1 MNELPNK
8 LCPLRWW
15 WWFLSL
21 PLGAGRL
28 DSDGRGLRW
37 GLGLCVS
44 HQLPGEAA
52 PTALRATVWV
62 VSSRSQKQGPSSFP
76 VTT

>member
-37 GLGLCVS
+37 GLGLCVELES
-44 HQLPGEAA
+44 GWGRRQPQSSLPLDNDSYSL
-52 PTALRATVWV
+52 LR
-62 VSSRSQKQGPSSFP
+62 
-76 VTT
+76 